1 MRKLK
6 YTEIDSI
13 IRKSIATM
21 SESIRTV
28 DDNTGWHQHL
38 GSNKIGIVA
47 TSIAIK
53 FYKELVHI
61 ACPNEIA
68 VKRFLSNKQ
77 NEDGGWPYISNT
89 NGESNIEAT
98 CWALQAL
105 SLYDNEYEER
115 IEKGI
120 LWLIKKKTKKE
131 IDSGWGFI
139 DDSLSR
145 TYNTCFVLRTL
156 KSINC
161 NRINCQEAMDSALKW
176 LCDTQDNNGAW
187 GEMQGGR
194 SSVFFTAY
202 AVLTLIE
209 YDREID
215 KPRIK
220 KALDWLESRINAIG
234 LFDNSLECYLELM
247 EGNINNSLVR
257 IPFFHYVLPYIICAF
272 IKGGRYNNSIVF
284 NGMIL
289 LKDRFIDGYWNHPF
303 VENSNLKPI
312 WALYDSIQAFCMLK
326 RKYTPLWK
334 SKLHKNNIICRIKNI
349 EYFIVLFNRMIAVT
363 TYNPIRLISWINKK
377 ILTFGGLA
385 FVIAISLN
393 LIFYLYQL
401 IPDNIK
407 HKIDNNSDFLKS
419 IIASIIAS
427 LIIYFLQ
434 KIWKWLNLRRFTW

>member
-1 MRKLK
+1 MKKLK
-6 YTEIDSI
+6 YSEIDSI
-13 IRKSIATM
+13 IKESIDTM
-21 SESIRTV
+21 SESMRTV
-28 DDNTGWHQHL
+28 DENTGWHQHL

-53 FYKELVHI
+53 FFKELVDV

-68 VKRFLSNKQ
+68 VKHFISNKQ

-89 NGESNIEAT
+89 NGESNINAT

-105 SLYDNEYEER
+105 SLYGNEYKES

-131 IDSGWGFI
+131 IDAGWGFI
-139 DDSLSR
+139 DNSLSR

-156 KSINC
+156 KSIKN
-161 NRINCQEAMDSALKW
+161 NPINCQEAIDSALKW

-187 GEMQGGR
+187 GEIQGGT
-194 SSVFFTAY
+194 SSAFFTAY
-202 AVLTLIE
+202 AVLTLVE
-209 YDREID
+209 YGREID

-220 KALDWLESRINAIG
+220 KALDWLEDRINAIG

-247 EGNINNSLVR
+247 EGRTNNSLVR
-257 IPFFHYVLPYIICAF
+257 IPFFHYVLPHIICAF
-272 IKGGRYNNSIVF
+272 IKGGRYDNSIVF

-326 RKYTPLWK
+326 QKYPPQCSSK
-334 SKLHKNNIICRIKNI
+334 SHKNGTTIYFKNT
-349 EYFIVLFNRMIAVT
+349 EYFIAPFKKMIAVT
-363 TYNPIRLISWINKK
+363 TFHPLRLISWTNKK

-401 IPDNIK
+401 MPDNIK
-407 HKIDNNSDFLKS
+407 HGIDNSGNFLIS

-427 LIIYFLQ
+427 IIIYVFQ
-434 KIWKWLNLRRFTW
+434 KIWKWLKLRRLI